1 MKKTIL
7 LLAALVSLMA
17 VQAQQHVEFKWHR
30 MYGVAGYSFT
40 TNINTIQYTYKGAD
54 GNETSFLDGAAIHS
68 IYAVGGWQIRKES
81 GIGLG
86 VEFMKDMRS
95 GYTQL
100 PVFIEV
106 RSHYMRNQVTPF
118 TSLNVGYSIP
128 LGFSGIGTQY
138 VKIDQGGPIFGL
150 NVGARYA
157 INRKM
162 GVSAFV
168 GYQCI
173 ALRRVNMYDTEC
185 RQPLQ
190 LGDPLTMHN
199 FKVGVGFNF

>member
-1 MKKTIL
+1 MKKVIL
-7 LLAALVSLMA
+7 LLVAILSVMA

-30 MYGVAGYSFT
+30 MYGVAGYNYT
-40 TNINTIQYTYKGAD
+40 TNINSIQFDYQNDRGD
-54 GNETSFLDGAAIHS
+54 DVSFKDGAAIHS

-86 VEFMKDMRS
+86 FEFMKDMKS

-100 PVFIEV
+100 PVFVEV
-106 RSHYMRNQVTPF
+106 RSHYMRSQVTPF
-118 TSLNVGYSIP
+118 TSLYVGYSIP
-128 LGFSGIGTQY
+128 LGFSGVGSQY
-138 VKIDQGGPIFGL
+138 VKIESGGPVFGL

-157 INRKM
+157 FNRKM

-173 ALRRVNMYDTEC
+173 ALRRVNVYDTEC

-190 LGDPLTMHN
+190 LGDPLTMQN